1 MLGNVQGSYY
11 NHIPL
16 IAILSTFALKTTS
29 LIAKTQRKKILH
41 NKKSF
46 IEKFYYFNYLE
57 HEGWD
62 NMANK

>member
-1 MLGNVQGSYY
+1 MLGNMQGSYY

-29 LIAKTQRKKILH
+29 LIAKTQRKKVLH
-41 NKKSF
+41 NKKSL
-46 IEKFYYFNYLE
+46 IEKIYYFNYLE
-57 HEGWD
+57 HEGGD

>member
-1 MLGNVQGSYY
+1 MLGKMQGSYS

-29 LIAKTQRKKILH
+29 LIAKTQRKKVLH
-41 NKKSF
+41 NRKSF
-46 IEKFYYFNYLE
+46 IENYYFNYLE
-57 HEGWD
+57 HEGGD